1 MRAALLII
9 LALAQASYPSA
20 REVFELGR
28 TRDQSL
34 FESFNRGYELAPSGI
49 IDRAEVITEFRRAV
63 LFVRDQAAL
72 GQLAITERDLA
83 KAMAPYEDT
92 VGFVVQAHLHPLH
105 VYTKAPSYDL
115 YIETGPTTKP
125 IAATPLKRDPVF
137 PPGFSPG
144 AVMSAVRLEGTFP
157 RAGIEDAAAPTLV
170 VMDDQA
176 NVIWR
181 ARIDLSRY
189 R

>member
-1 MRAALLII
+1 MRAALLMI
-9 LALAQASYPSA
+9 LALVQVPYPSA

-28 TRDQSL
+28 THDEPQ
-34 FESFNRGYELAPSGI
+34 FESFNRGYQLAPSGI

-63 LFVRDQAAL
+63 LFVHDQAAL
-72 GQLAITERDLA
+72 GRPAIADRDLA
-83 KAMAPYEDT
+83 KAMAPYEGT
-92 VGFVVQAHLHPLH
+92 VGVVVQVHLHPLH
-105 VYTKAPSYDL
+105 VYSKAPSYDL

-125 IAATPLKRDPVF
+125 IAATPLKRDPVY
-137 PPGFSPG
+137 PPGVSQG

-157 RAGIEDAAAPTLV
+157 RADIEAASAPTV
-170 VMDDQA
+170 VVIDDQA

-181 ARIDLSRY
+181 ARIDLARY